1 MAFVEAAL
9 YGWLPFSAHVPGGD
23 EGKPLF
29 SIYQQLGTVLGTL
42 TPAMLP
48 SGRQVQ
54 RDGEV
59 CSQSGAPSQ
68 GHSSLSMCVI
78 RR

>member
-9 YGWLPFSAHVPGGD
+9 YVWLPFSAHVPGGD

-42 TPAMLP
+42 FPLCTLALAMLP
-48 SGRQVQ
+48 SGRQVR

-68 GHSSLSMCVI
+68 GHSS
-78 RR
+78 